1 MPRAR
6 KSVVREAR
14 VSKGG
19 SWRGMMNAEC
29 EMMNFCRG
37 ILTGKWRNHDKK

>member
-14 VSKGG
+14 VSKGNLLKC
-19 SWRGMMNAEC
+19 RMMNDEC
-29 EMMNFCRG
+29 RIGNVEG
-37 ILTGKWRNHDKK
+37 